1 MKQQQLHSLLGKSWI
16 MGILHLLE
24 LRLVDGELVQSVSL
38 GKDGQVL
45 GVDMMLDPMGRLEVR
60 ESGVNDICKL
70 G

>member
-1 MKQQQLHSLLGKSWI
+1 

-60 ESGVNDICKL
+60 ESGVNDI
-70 G
+70 